1 MTFYLIKSFWGFEEC
16 IKVFLEVDNIHVE
29 FKLNIKFNS
38 QLNIPAT
45 EKSKTGQ
52 GFKLT
57 KKNWNYRYSIAIVW
71 LILVIAKNLVT

>member
-1 MTFYLIKSFWGFEEC
+1 MSFWGFEEC

-29 FKLNIKFNS
+29 SKLNIKFNS

-57 KKNWNYRYSIAIVW
+57 KKLELSIFDCNSLVNISYSQEIS
-71 LILVIAKNLVT
+71 NLK